1 MNTVHRFTFISATV
15 LAIGLLA
22 LMPYQPI
29 AAQNPTPAP
38 TTASSTSPTATP
50 LPDEESLHQEL
61 RGMKKIYE
69 DAVNSGDL
77 KTLAPV
83 FGPQTSG
90 VVATNEEFH
99 TLDDMQQIFDRF
111 KSTLGPGYIYRVTL
125 NPERS
130 LIYGDIAVCRGTS
143 DEYIKSGSGNEFK
156 LQTRWTA
163 VLRRENGQWHLLRS
177 QVSMDPFHN
186 PVSDY
191 FFALTK
197 KVYGGGGL
205 AIGLIVGILIGYIV
219 RGRRIAV

>member
-1 MNTVHRFTFISATV
+1 MKNICRFPLILTTILVAS
-15 LAIGLLA
+15 LLA
-22 LMPYQPI
+22 LTSFQPT
-29 AAQNPTPAP
+29 AAQNPPPTPAP
-38 TTASSTSPTATP
+38 TAAS
-50 LPDEESLHQEL
+50 LPDEEALHQEL
-61 RGMKKIYE
+61 RGLKKIYE
-69 DAVNSGDL
+69 DAVNSGNL
-77 KTLAPV
+77 APLAPV

-111 KSTLGPGYIYRVTL
+111 KSTLGPGYTYRVTL

-156 LQTRWTA
+156 LLTRWTA
-163 VLRRENGQWHLLRS
+163 VLQRDNGQWHLLRS

-191 FFALTK
+191 FFASVK

-205 AIGLIVGILIGYIV
+205 ALGLIAGIILGYLL
-219 RGRRIAV
+219 RGRPKAA

>member
-1 MNTVHRFTFISATV
+1 MNTIRYFAFIPASV
-15 LAIGLLA
+15 LAISLFA
-22 LMPYQPI
+22 LTSYQT
-29 AAQNPTPAP
+29 AVAQNPPPAP
-38 TTASSTSPTATP
+38 TIAPAAAPTP
-50 LPDEESLHQEL
+50 LPDEEALHQEL
-61 RGMKKIYE
+61 RDMKKIYE

-111 KSTLGPGYIYRVTL
+111 KNTLGPGYTYRVTL

-130 LIYGDIAVCRGTS
+130 LIYGDIAIARGTS
-143 DEYIKSGSGNEFK
+143 DEYVKISNGHEFN
-156 LQTRWTA
+156 LQTRWSA

-186 PVSDY
+186 PVTEY
-191 FFALTK
+191 FFASVK
-197 KVYGGGGL
+197 KIYGGGGL
-205 AIGLIVGILIGYIV
+205 AIGLIVGILLGYLL
-219 RGRRIAV
+219 RGRKTAA

>member
-1 MNTVHRFTFISATV
+1 MKTIRCFPLILTLI
-15 LAIGLLA
+15 LLA
-22 LMPYQPI
+22 SLLAFMPCQP
-29 AAQNPTPAP
+29 AVAQNPLPAP
-38 TTASSTSPTATP
+38 LPTVAP
-50 LPDEESLHQEL
+50 LPDEEALHQEL
-61 RGMKKIYE
+61 RGLKKIYE
-69 DAVNSGDL
+69 DAVNSGNL
-77 KTLAPV
+77 APLAPV

-111 KSTLGPGYIYRVTL
+111 KSTLGAGYIYRVTL

-130 LIYGDIAVCRGTS
+130 LIYGDIAICRGTS

-163 VLRRENGQWHLLRS
+163 VLQRENGQWHLLRS

-191 FFALTK
+191 FFGSVK
-197 KVYGGGGL
+197 KIYGGGGL
-205 AIGLIVGILIGYIV
+205 VIGLIAGVLLGYLA
-219 RGRRIAV
+219 RGRRRLA

>member
-1 MNTVHRFTFISATV
+1 MKTVRRFALIPASAFVVSLLT
-15 LAIGLLA
+15 LA
-22 LMPYQPI
+22 PYQP
-29 AAQNPTPAP
+29 AVAQSPAP
-38 TTASSTSPTATP
+38 VSPAAAAPGTAPP
-50 LPDEESLHQEL
+50 PDEEALHQEL

-99 TLDDMQQIFDRF
+99 TLDEMQEIFNRF
-111 KSTLGPGYIYRVTL
+111 KNSLGPGYTYRVTL

-143 DEYIKSGSGNEFK
+143 DEYVKISNGHEFN
-156 LQTRWTA
+156 LTTRWTA

-186 PVSDY
+186 SVTEY
-191 FFALTK
+191 FFASVK
-197 KVYGGGGL
+197 KIYGGGGL
-205 AIGLIVGILIGYIV
+205 AIGLVAGVLLGYLV
-219 RGRRIAV
+219 RGRKKAA

>member
-1 MNTVHRFTFISATV
+1 MNTVHRF
-15 LAIGLLA
+15 AIIPALA
-22 LMPYQPI
+22 LVISLFALTSYQ
-29 AAQNPTPAP
+29 AAVAQNLPPAPTPAP
-38 TTASSTSPTATP
+38 ASAPASF
-50 LPDEESLHQEL
+50 PDEEAFHQEL

-99 TLDDMQQIFDRF
+99 TLDEMQQIFDRF

-130 LIYGDIAVCRGTS
+130 LIYDDIAVARGTS
-143 DEYIKSGSGNEFK
+143 DEYVKISNGHEFN
-156 LQTRWTA
+156 LTTRWTA

-186 PVSDY
+186 PVNEY
-191 FFALTK
+191 FFASVK
-197 KVYGGGGL
+197 KIYGGGGL
-205 AIGLIVGILIGYIV
+205 AIGLIAGILLGYLL
-219 RGRRIAV
+219 RRRKTAA

>member
-1 MNTVHRFTFISATV
+1 MKNIRRLFLV
-15 LAIGLLA
+15 LPSILLVFV
-22 LMPYQPI
+22 PFQPA
-29 AAQNPTPAP
+29 AAQNPAPAP
-38 TTASSTSPTATP
+38 TPTAAP
-50 LPDEESLHQEL
+50 LPDEEALHQEL
-61 RGMKKIYE
+61 RGLKKSYE
-69 DAVNSGDL
+69 DAVNSGNL
-77 KTLAPV
+77 APLAPV

-99 TLDDMQQIFDRF
+99 TLDEMQQIFDRF

-163 VLRRENGQWHLLRS
+163 VLQRENGQWYLLRS

-186 PVSDY
+186 SVSDY
-191 FFALTK
+191 FFGSVK
-197 KVYGGGGL
+197 RIYGGGGL
-205 AIGLIVGILIGYIV
+205 AIGLVAGVLLGYLA
-219 RGRRIAV
+219 RGRKKVA

>member
-1 MNTVHRFTFISATV
+1 
-15 LAIGLLA
+15 
-22 LMPYQPI
+22 MPYQHI

-38 TTASSTSPTATP
+38 PAASSVAPTAAS

-99 TLDDMQQIFDRF
+99 TLDEMQQIFDRF
-111 KSTLGPGYIYRVTL
+111 KSTLGPGYTYRVTL

-143 DEYIKSGSGNEFK
+143 DEYVKSGNGHEFN
-156 LQTRWTA
+156 LTTRWTA

-186 PVSDY
+186 PVTEY
-191 FFALTK
+191 FFASVK
-197 KVYGGGGL
+197 KIYGGGGL
-205 AIGLIVGILIGYIV
+205 AIGLVVGILLGYLL
-219 RGRRIAV
+219 RGRKSAA